1 MDDSDIKCDI
11 PKLGD
16 LKGVNIVQ
24 KETMKAMLLRVGI
37 DKSSDGVLSPIFQ
50 DGSFEY
56 IPLSEKD
63 ERSGEKRTY
72 LDLIGRKGKPL
83 SDYLPTGVVD
93 RKVHLDPEFTTF
105 TYGDIG
111 RKAGYLL
118 KLEPGDILVFYAG
131 LTPYLEPKLPQVLY
145 PEALYIIGY
154 FTVKEILDS
163 GNSST
168 SKIRRIRQQYPNNS
182 HPKRDS
188 DSHEMVM
195 VVGDPERSKLL
206 DEAILISQKK
216 LNKIGR
222 NYHAVSPQME
232 ELLGVKGSIQRSI
245 PPRFIDDKDKLV
257 NLQNL
262 LGI

>member
-1 MDDSDIKCDI
+1 
-11 PKLGD
+11 
-16 LKGVNIVQ
+16 
-24 KETMKAMLLRVGI
+24 MKAMLLRVGI
-37 DKSSDGVLSPIFQ
+37 DKSSDGVLSPIFP

-63 ERSGEKRTY
+63 EKSGEKRTY
-72 LDLIGRKGKPL
+72 ADLTGRKGKPL
-83 SDYLPTGVVD
+83 SSYLPSGVAG

-131 LTPYLEPKLPQVLY
+131 LTPYLESEHS
-145 PEALYIIGY
+145 EALYIIGY
-154 FTVKEILDS
+154 FTVKEIVDT

-168 SKIRRIRQQYPNNS
+168 SKIRRIKQQYPNNS

-188 DSHEMVM
+188 DIHEMVM
-195 VVGDPERSKLL
+195 VLGDPERSKIL

-222 NYHAVSPQME
+222 SYHAVSSQME

-245 PPRFIDDKDKLV
+245 PPRFIHDADKLV
-257 NLQNL
+257 NLKKL
-262 LGI
+262 LGL

>member
-1 MDDSDIKCDI
+1 MISQNWEIYK
-11 PKLGD
+11 
-16 LKGVNIVQ
+16 NYTFVQ
-24 KETMKAMLLRVGI
+24 NETMKAMLLRVGI
-37 DKSSDGVLSPIFQ
+37 DKSSDGVLSPIFH

-63 ERSGEKRTY
+63 EKSGETRTY
-72 LDLIGRKGKPL
+72 ADLIGRKGKPL
-83 SDYLPTGVVD
+83 SDYLPPSVAD
-93 RKVHLDPEFTTF
+93 RRVHLDPEFITY
-105 TYGDIG
+105 TYGDVG

-118 KLEPGDILVFYAG
+118 KLEPEDILVFYAG
-131 LTPYLEPKLPQVLY
+131 LTPYLESKLAQVIY

-154 FTVKEILDS
+154 FTVKEILDL

-168 SKIRRIRQQYPNNS
+168 SKIRRIKQQFPNNS

-188 DSHEMVM
+188 DIHELVM
-195 VVGDPERSKLL
+195 VVGDPERSKML

-222 NYHAVSPQME
+222 TYHAVSPRME

-245 PPRFIDDKDKLV
+245 PPRFIYEGDKLV
-257 NLQNL
+257 NLKDL
-262 LGI
+262 IV

>member
-1 MDDSDIKCDI
+1 MGYLNGKSF
-11 PKLGD
+11 
-16 LKGVNIVQ
+16 VQ

-37 DKSSDGVLSPIFQ
+37 DKSSDGILSPIFP

-63 ERSGEKRTY
+63 EKSREKRTY
-72 LDLIGRKGKPL
+72 VDLTGRKGKPL

-105 TYGDIG
+105 TYGDVG
-111 RKAGYLL
+111 KKAGCLL

-131 LTPYLEPKLPQVLY
+131 LTPYQKSEH

-154 FTVKEILDS
+154 FTVMLIVDS
-163 GNSST
+163 HNSSS
-168 SKIRRIRQQYPNNS
+168 SKMRRIKQKYPNNS
-182 HPKRDS
+182 HLKRDS
-188 DSHEMVM
+188 DIGEMVL
-195 VVGDPERSKLL
+195 VVGDPERSKIL
-206 DEAILISQKK
+206 DKAILISQKK

-222 NYHAVSPQME
+222 YYHAVSPQME

-245 PPRFIDDKDKLV
+245 PPRFINGGDKLV
-257 NLQNL
+257 NLKDL
-262 LGI
+262 LGL